1 MKKTSLFIVII
12 TSLFFF
18 SFAFYNGGTDYWE
31 ILEKVKIKHK
41 FNPETENFD
50 RDIKF
55 SNKLKKIDGQKIQL
69 KGFVMPKRLYREK
82 VLLSKFENSRFSF
95 CCGGYD
101 IYELVEIEL
110 VDSVEFQLDK
120 AITLEGDLKL
130 NADDPF
136 KFMYVLENASCLDCE

>member
-1 MKKTSLFIVII
+1 
-12 TSLFFF
+12 
-18 SFAFYNGGTDYWE
+18 
-31 ILEKVKIKHK
+31 VKIKHK
-41 FNPETENFD
+41 FNLETENFD

-69 KGFVMPKRLYREK
+69 KVWIVPVGIYWEK
-82 VLLSKFENSRFSF
+82 VVLSKLENFSF

-101 IYELVEIEL
+101 IYKLVEIEL

-136 KFMYVLENASCLDCE
+136 KFMYILENASCLDCE